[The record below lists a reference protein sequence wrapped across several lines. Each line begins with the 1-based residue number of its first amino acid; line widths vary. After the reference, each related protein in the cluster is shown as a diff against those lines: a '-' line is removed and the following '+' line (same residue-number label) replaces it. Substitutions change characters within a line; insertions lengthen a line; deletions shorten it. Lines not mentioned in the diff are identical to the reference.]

1 MSTQLEPEIWLR
13 DYAILAL
20 RVNKSLT
27 KSTGGTVLIYRGAA
41 EWSAQVEDEAPRPP
55 AELIEDCAHLLRE
68 MPFVGTRAAHLSG
81 QLRAMR
87 AMVGGADGARPPL
100 EEYARQC
107 LGVAATWQPE
117 TVFAVAH
124 DQLDGA
130 LPAGGS
136 LAARLHRWQQTYTLP
151 PDRSDRLPEL
161 VHRAIAETRART
173 EAIVPLPADT
183 AVECVLDPGPHRG
196 HYQGGRRATLYICDS
211 VPVNLADLLYV
222 VAHEGFPGHIAES
235 MLKEIHLVEGA
246 GLPEH
251 QVRFMISPSFVLS
264 EGLGLHAQEIVF
276 PGDEAQ
282 RWLTDNILSPLGI
295 CPDGSDFAAIHDA
308 RNVLWG
314 AWGNAAFLAAE
325 GRPDAEI
332 VDYLTRW
339 ALVTDAEARWA
350 VDFVRTP
357 GMNVYVLG
365 YYHGW
370 RLLRP
375 WLDHPERAA
384 RVRRLLTEPVL
395 LTELD
400 DDPDRQ

>member
-1 MSTQLEPEIWLR
+1 MSTQLSPEMWLR
-13 DYAILAL
+13 AYAVLAL
-20 RVNKSLT
+20 RVNKLLT
-27 KSTGGTVLIYRGAA
+27 HSTGGTVLIYRGAA
-41 EWSAQVEDEAPRPP
+41 EWSAQVEEEEPRPP
-55 AELIEDCAHLLRE
+55 AELVEDCAHLLRE
-68 MPFVGTRAAHLSG
+68 MPFAETRAAHLSS

-87 AMVGGADGARPPL
+87 AMLGGVDGERPPL
-100 EEYARQC
+100 EEYAREC
-107 LGVAATWQPE
+107 LGVAAGWQPAS
-117 TVFAVAH
+117 VFAVAH
-124 DQLDGA
+124 DQLDTA

-136 LAARLHRWQQTYTLP
+136 LAARLHRWQHAHTLP

-161 VHRAIAETRART
+161 VYRAIAETRART
-173 EAIVPLPADT
+173 DAIVPLPTDT
-183 AVECVLDPGPHRG
+183 AVDCVLDPGPHRG

-235 MLKEIHLVEGA
+235 MLKELHLVERA

-251 QVRFMISPSFVLS
+251 QIRFMISPSFVVS

-282 RWLTDNILSPLGI
+282 RWLTDNILNPLGI
-295 CPDGSDFAAIHDA
+295 GPDGSDFAAIHDA
-308 RNVLWG
+308 RNALWG

-332 VDYLTRW
+332 IDYLARW
-339 ALVTDAEARWA
+339 ALVSDAEARWA
-350 VDFVRTP
+350 LDFVRAP
-357 GMNVYVLG
+357 GMDVYVLG

-384 RVRRLLTEPVL
+384 RVRRLLTESVL
-395 LTELD
+395 PTELD
-400 DDPDRQ
+400 DDPHRR